1 MRKARGAQ
9 AQTSKA
15 GVRVVGYI
23 RVSTDM
29 QAQEGVSLDA
39 QRVRLQ
45 AYCVAQELTL
55 VELIADE
62 GQSAK
67 SLDRPGLRRALGM
80 LDRGEAL
87 GIIVPKLDRLT
98 RSVKDLGELCD
109 RYFREGKPW
118 HLLSVSD
125 AIDTRSAGGM
135 LVLNVLMSVAQWE
148 REAIGERTREGLRH
162 LMSQGVTLGGAPYG
176 WLYSEQTDTHG
187 RRIMVEC
194 EAEQAGIRRICAL
207 YEADVFMLDICKQ
220 LDAEG
225 IPARG
230 PKWHKRTLYRVLQ
243 RAGYED
249 PDRPRKSEP
258 SKAERQRAQT
268 ASVIR
273 DKAVAAARAAELRG
287 QGLSLRQIVAQ
298 LNTERCLPPRADT
311 WQAAGILELLRLPPP
326 SKTPPERSAV

>member
-1 MRKARGAQ
+1 MRRPKSAQ
-9 AQTSKA
+9 AQTTKA

-39 QRVRLQ
+39 QRARLQ
-45 AYCVAQELTL
+45 AYCVAQDLIL
-55 VELIADE
+55 VEVIADE

-67 SLDRPGLRRALGM
+67 SLDRPGLQRAMGM
-80 LDRGEAL
+80 LDRGEAQ
-87 GIIVPKLDRLT
+87 GIVVPKLDRLT

-162 LMSQGVTLGGAPYG
+162 LKQQGVTLGGAPYG
-176 WLYSEQTDTHG
+176 WRYSEQTDAHG
-187 RRIMVEC
+187 RRVMVEC
-194 EAEQAGIRRICAL
+194 EAEQAVIRRICEL
-207 YEADVFMLDICKQ
+207 YDANVYMRDICKM

-225 IPARG
+225 APSRG
-230 PKWHKRTLYRVLQ
+230 PKWHKFTLYRVLK

-258 SKAERQRAQT
+258 SKQERQRAQT
-268 ASVIR
+268 TATR
-273 DKAVAAARAAELRG
+273 DKTVAAARAAELRA
-287 QGLSLRQIVAQ
+287 QGLSLRQIAAQ
-298 LNTERCLPPRADT
+298 LHGERCLPPRADT
-311 WQAAGILELLRLPPP
+311 WQAAGILELLRLAPPAKIP
-326 SKTPPERSAV
+326 SGRPAA